1 VRTLALV
8 IVTFNVTGVRRGPCW
23 CCPALE
29 RLGVDEVGYGL
40 LTTAVAVG
48 GLVATVSYGWLERRI
63 PLAVLMRTCL
73 VLEVLMHLALALTT
87 AAWLALLI
95 MVVFGLYAFVWGTL
109 STAVRQRAVPQE
121 YQGRVG
127 SAYRVAI
134 MAGLVIGTPLGGFI
148 ANWWGLTAPFW
159 FAFVGSGITLA
170 LVWRQLADIAH
181 ADEEATAQA

>member
-1 VRTLALV
+1 V
-8 IVTFNVTGVRRGPCW
+8 
-23 CCPALE
+23 
-29 RLGVDEVGYGL
+29 
-40 LTTAVAVG
+40 
-48 GLVATVSYGWLERRI
+48 
-63 PLAVLMRTCL
+63 
-73 VLEVLMHLALALTT
+73 HLALALTT

-134 MAGLVIGTPLGGFI
+134 MAGMVIGTPLGGFV
-148 ANWWGLTAPFW
+148 ADWWGLAAPFW

-170 LVWRQLADIAH
+170 LVWRELAHIAH
-181 ADEEATAQA
+181 ADEDATAQA